1 MRRRIMGNGEAMA
14 SKEVLLKVLLDELVD
29 PHLPVCIP
37 SGTPPIDKQRS
48 VAKQLH
54 CIVLLYN
61 YYHRKQYPQAEYLDF
76 KSFCELVVTLKPVL
90 AWHMNCKKSQ
100 SDSVELNDSEN
111 QFSITEKAIQGACNL
126 SSMLDAS
133 KANPV
138 MEGWEI
144 SKVSVLLL
152 DSKKENCFLRFGSV
166 NDGVWSV
173 LEKDLENSTSERKHM
188 NKRRRIGMKSL
199 PSEPKTNDSSLQQL
213 AFLAVQDATGIRR
226 SDLKVLE
233 KRVVYSLSKAKTTA
247 CFYIIQCS
255 QSASQDFQIPIK
267 DAIKSLQGPLVE
279 NSSGCWFTTPVVE
292 YFHLLP
298 YATILSDWI
307 LRDTSPSSL
316 HSSIS
321 RSPKDAETT
330 SVSELSGNEIASS
343 KMGDTSIKTL
353 GCLENHCNNI
363 VSEINEN
370 SDRSTNS
377 AKSSGN
383 EVGNEIASLRMGDT
397 SIKTLVRVSEINE
410 NSDRSTNSAKSSG
423 KEVGNEIASLDMGD
437 TSIKILD
444 CLDNHCNNVVSE
456 TNENSDRSANA
467 AKSCGKEVGASASS
481 QRIGKKKTVDE
492 RESFNNNHCN
502 SNFISKDTSS
512 LNQEVREAFK
522 YKSIDG
528 DCESIS
534 ECAEFRVEEA
544 KAIKDIVKEV
554 ADFNNSYKSS
564 HGTSFTGNELDNASV
579 ASQELEK
586 IYHGQTKDT
595 TDFGANETELACK
608 VIFSASDGK
617 SSTQTVPGRLYK
629 NEEILCTKHRH
640 IQDKKASCDKSIHG
654 ILDGR
659 KDNEGLE
666 GKVIKQLCDEIC
678 FKRTHTQE
686 VQKLGSVALSLRPA
700 CQDLDVI
707 CRANNWRLPTYIIS
721 GTHGGFRIKVVMQ
734 EGSFK
739 CSCEGDMHSDS
750 LEAKESAA
758 AKMVS
763 RLRAMA
769 DQIHQSLS

>member
-1 MRRRIMGNGEAMA
+1 
-14 SKEVLLKVLLDELVD
+14 
-29 PHLPVCIP
+29 
-37 SGTPPIDKQRS
+37 
-48 VAKQLH
+48 
-54 CIVLLYN
+54 
-61 YYHRKQYPQAEYLDF
+61 
-76 KSFCELVVTLKPVL
+76 
-90 AWHMNCKKSQ
+90 
-100 SDSVELNDSEN
+100 
-111 QFSITEKAIQGACNL
+111 
-126 SSMLDAS
+126 MLDAS
-133 KANPV
+133 KANPI

-173 LEKDLENSTSERKHM
+173 LEKDLEDSTSDSKLEERKHM

-199 PSEPKTNDSSLQQL
+199 QSEPKTNDSSLQRL
-213 AFLAVQDATGIRR
+213 AFLAVQDATGIKR
-226 SDLKVLE
+226 SELVVLE
-233 KRVVYSLSKAKTTA
+233 KHVVYSLSKAKTTA

-255 QSASQDFQIPIK
+255 QSTSQDFQIPIK
-267 DAIKSLQGPLVE
+267 DVIKSLQGPLVE

-330 SVSELSGNEIASS
+330 SVFELSGNEIASS

-353 GCLENHCNNI
+353 GCLENHCDNI

-397 SIKTLVRVSEINE
+397 SMKTFFWVSEINE

-437 TSIKILD
+437 TSIKMLD
-444 CLDNHCNNVVSE
+444 CLDNHCNNMVSE

-481 QRIGKKKTVDE
+481 QRIGKEKTVDE
-492 RESFNNNHCN
+492 RESFNNNHCI

-512 LNQEVREAFK
+512 LNQEVQEAFK

-544 KAIKDIVKEV
+544 EAIKDIVKEV
-554 ADFNNSYKSS
+554 ANFNNSNKSS
-564 HGTSFTGNELDNASV
+564 DGTSFTGNELDNASME
-579 ASQELEK
+579 SQELEK

-595 TDFGANETELACK
+595 ADFGANEAELACK
-608 VIFSASDGK
+608 VIFSASEGK

-640 IQDKKASCDKSIHG
+640 IQDKKASCDKSIQG

-678 FKRTHTQE
+678 FQRTHTQE

-700 CQDLDVI
+700 SQDLDVI
-707 CRANNWRLPTYIIS
+707 CRANNWMLPTYIIS
-721 GTHGGFRIKVVMQ
+721 GTHGGFRIKVFMQ
-734 EGSFK
+734 DGSFK
-739 CSCEGDMHSDS
+739 CSCEGDKHSDS
-750 LEAKESAA
+750 SEAKESAA

-763 RLRAMA
+763 RLRTMA
-769 DQIHQSLS
+769 DQILRSLS

>member
-1 MRRRIMGNGEAMA
+1 MA

-29 PHLPVCIP
+29 PHLPVRIP

-90 AWHMNCKKSQ
+90 AWHMNCKSQ

-111 QFSITEKAIQGACNL
+111 QFSITEKAIQDACNL

-133 KANPV
+133 KANPI

-144 SKVSVLLL
+144 SKVTVLLL
-152 DSKKENCFLRFGSV
+152 DCKKENCFLRFGSV

-173 LEKDLENSTSERKHM
+173 LEKDLEDSIISDSKLEERKHM

-199 PSEPKTNDSSLQQL
+199 QSEPKTNDSSLQRL
-213 AFLAVQDATGIRR
+213 AFLAVQDATGIKR
-226 SDLKVLE
+226 SELVVLE
-233 KRVVYSLSKAKTTA
+233 KHVVYSLSKAKTTA

-255 QSASQDFQIPIK
+255 QSTSQDFQIPIK
-267 DAIKSLQGPLVE
+267 DVIK
-279 NSSGCWFTTPVVE
+279 
-292 YFHLLP
+292 
-298 YATILSDWI
+298 
-307 LRDTSPSSL
+307 RDTSPSSL
-316 HSSIS
+316 HSSIL

-330 SVSELSGNEIASS
+330 SVFELSGNEIPSS

-353 GCLENHCNNI
+353 GCLENHCDNI

-397 SIKTLVRVSEINE
+397 SMKTFVWVSEINE

-437 TSIKILD
+437 TSIKMLD
-444 CLDNHCNNVVSE
+444 CLDNHCNNMVSE

-481 QRIGKKKTVDE
+481 QRIGKEKTVDE
-492 RESFNNNHCN
+492 RESFNNNHCI

-512 LNQEVREAFK
+512 LNQEVQEAFK

-544 KAIKDIVKEV
+544 EAIKDIVKEV
-554 ADFNNSYKSS
+554 ANFNNSNKSS
-564 HGTSFTGNELDNASV
+564 DGTSFTGNELDNASME
-579 ASQELEK
+579 SQELEK

-595 TDFGANETELACK
+595 ADFGANETELACK
-608 VIFSASDGK
+608 VIFSASEK

-629 NEEILCTKHRH
+629 NEEILVYIHGGYGMGSKNIILGGLEVGCTKHRH
-640 IQDKKASCDKSIHG
+640 IQDKKASCDKSIQG
-654 ILDGR
+654 ILDGM

-666 GKVIKQLCDEIC
+666 GK
-678 FKRTHTQE
+678 
-686 VQKLGSVALSLRPA
+686 
-700 CQDLDVI
+700 DLDVI

-721 GTHGGFRIKVVMQ
+721 GTHGGFRIKVFMQ
-734 EGSFK
+734 DGSFN
-739 CSCEGDMHSDS
+739 CSCEGDKHSDS
-750 LEAKESAA
+750 SEAKESAA

-763 RLRAMA
+763 RLRTMA
-769 DQIHQSLS
+769 DQIFRSLS